1 MKETSRLESVYEL
14 LSEPIVRA
22 LEAVAASERPSI
34 CEIRLRRGRRLSIS
48 AFSKEYFVSP
58 DGRLVNDE
66 TSGVPVTAEDID
78 TVFHRAMKGSVH
90 SFRREITEGYVTVRG
105 GCRVGFCGTAVI
117 SPEKGY
123 ITDNVKEISSVNIRI
138 AREIKGCA
146 SDLYAKAFSE
156 GLKGLLIA
164 GPPASGKTTILRD
177 LTRQLGSNYRVS
189 LIDERNE
196 LAASVDGIPQNDVGS
211 RTDVFSAYDK
221 YSGIMTA
228 VRVMSPQVLV
238 CDEIGSESD
247 LEALRYALGSGV
259 CIVASCHAPSFA
271 ELKKKQYIS
280 KLIKAGAFGACAVL
294 GTGPLCGKLVSYS
307 LIGEKPC

>member
-1 MKETSRLESVYEL
+1 MKETSRLENIYDL
-14 LSEPIVRA
+14 LSEPIYT
-22 LEAVAASERPSI
+22 AVSAVSRSEKPGI
-34 CEIRLRRGRRLSIS
+34 CELRLRRGRKLSVS
-48 AFSKEYFVSP
+48 AFSKEYFVTS

-66 TSGVPVTAEDID
+66 NSGVQVTSDDIE
-78 TVFHRAMKGSVH
+78 TVFHRALKGSVH
-90 SFRREITEGYVTVRG
+90 SFRREITEGYVTVSG

-123 ITDNVKEISSVNIRI
+123 IIDNVKDISSVNIRI

-146 SDLYAKAFSE
+146 AELYNKAFDGE
-156 GLKGLLIA
+156 LKGLLIA

-177 LTRQLGSNYRVS
+177 LTRVLGSSYRVS

-196 LAASVDGIPQNDVGS
+196 LAASVDGVPQNDIGAK
-211 RTDVFSAYDK
+211 TDVFSSYDK

-238 CDEIGSESD
+238 CDEIGSAAD
-247 LEALRYALGSGV
+247 LEALRYAIGSGV

-271 ELKKKQYIS
+271 ELRKKQYIS